1 MYFLTKKAII
11 IYSLL
16 FMLILISCNKTEEN
30 RANIVLS
37 FDLDK
42 QIEKE
47 IPFEKVFDEVQLVP
61 LETSKESMIHE
72 ITKFEIYNRRIY
84 VLDAR
89 QRAFFIF
96 DLNGRFIKKIQSI
109 GKGPE
114 EYTEIVDI
122 SINEYNKN
130 IELLTPTRNLISYD
144 LNGSFIKKDNLNLGN
159 KVVHQFANVSED
171 MICFYSFFSKK
182 KLTMY
187 SRSLDKILYDAIE
200 SPTSEIDGT
209 VLQSPSSPFNEIG
222 KVTYFMDGL
231 NREIFKLTK
240 DELVKVKIFDFGNY
254 NLDLKYLKEIEGG
267 FNEKHQKIKELS
279 SKSVVA
285 FSSYKENE
293 NFIVTSFAFK
303 NTFVNLIVNKT
314 TKAEILFNE
323 FENQIA
329 FPSLN
334 VKLYNDT
341 VVTTIEPSYLEHYIP
356 DINSK
361 IKGNITSI
369 EDLEINDNPVLV
381 KYKFIKNEKK

>member
-1 MYFLTKKAII
+1 
-11 IYSLL
+11 
-16 FMLILISCNKTEEN
+16 MLILLSCNKTEEN
-30 RANIVLS
+30 WANIVLS

-72 ITKFEIYNRRIY
+72 ITKFEIYNERIY

-89 QRAFFIF
+89 QRSLFIF
-96 DLNGRFIKKIQSI
+96 DLNGRYIRKIKSI

-114 EYTEIVDI
+114 EYTEIADI
-122 SINEYNKN
+122 NINKYNKN
-130 IELLTPTRNLISYD
+130 IELLTPTRNMLFYD

-171 MICFYSFFSKK
+171 IICFYSFFSKK
-182 KLTMY
+182 KLTIY
-187 SRSLDKILYDAIE
+187 SRSLDKILYEAIE
-200 SPTSEIDGT
+200 SPSSDIDGT
-209 VLQSPSSPFNEIG
+209 VLQSPSSPFIESGEI
-222 KVTYFMDGL
+222 TYFMDGL
-231 NREIFKLTK
+231 NREIFKPTK

-254 NLDLKYLKEIEGG
+254 NLNLKYLKEIKGG
-267 FNEKHQKIKELS
+267 FREKHQKIKELS
-279 SKSVVA
+279 STSVVA
-285 FSSYKENE
+285 FSSYRENE
-293 NFIVTSFAFK
+293 NFIVTSFAFQ
-303 NTFVNLIVNKT
+303 NTFVNLIINKI

-341 VVTTIEPSYLEHYIP
+341 VVTTVEPSYLEHYIP
-356 DINSK
+356 DLNSK

-381 KYKFIKNEKK
+381 KYKFTNNEK